1 MPDKNFKTSLNTS
14 LVLEEALED
23 VPDERGRGGHAH
35 RRRGRLRRGVPRSRV
50 DVVGVVVQLCVVRRV
65 VLVVPRQVR
74 GCTRACNVDV
84 VPGIE
89 RGDIDD
95 GQAGEIVLVRRP
107 L

>member
-65 VLVVPRQVR
+65 VLVVVAAVSGR
-74 GCTRACNVDV
+74 G
-84 VPGIE
+84 
-89 RGDIDD
+89 RG
-95 GQAGEIVLVRRP
+95 GLR
-107 L
+107 